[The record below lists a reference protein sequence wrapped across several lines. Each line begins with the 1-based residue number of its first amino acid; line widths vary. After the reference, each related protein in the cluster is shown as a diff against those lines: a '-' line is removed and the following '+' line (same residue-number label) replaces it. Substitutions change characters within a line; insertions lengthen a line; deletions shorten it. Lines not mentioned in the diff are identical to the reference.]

1 VDIGY
6 VLRRAWEITWRHKAL
21 WLFGFLISLGTVGR
35 RVGTGSGSRW
45 EQLMGE
51 LPPEVQR
58 AVANFLRSPYCVVA
72 VAALVL
78 LGLII
83 GVGLALLGALGRVA
97 LVNQARAAEDRG
109 VVNLRAGWEVGRRQL
124 WPAFLIRLLL
134 GLPAIMVALAGA
146 LPVAGTALVTAGQ
159 ERPEVVV
166 PGVFAATL
174 ALFACLFPAICL
186 AVLLSVPL
194 SVLQRL
200 AVRACVL
207 EGYSV
212 RESIIRAWTVLRE
225 HLGPLALLWLI
236 LLGVGI
242 GVTIVLGLP
251 LALVIMSLLA
261 VALLT
266 AFVSPLL
273 FIALTLIIGLFGWL
287 VGAAANGVVE
297 TFLSASWT
305 LAYRELT
312 GMGLTG
318 EERVLV

>member
-1 VDIGY
+1 MDIGY

-21 WLFGFLISLGTVGR
+21 WLFGFLISLGTVVR

-45 EQLMGE
+45 EQLVGE
-51 LPPEVQR
+51 LPPQAQR
-58 AVANFLRSPYCVVA
+58 AMADFLRSPYFIVA
-72 VAALVL
+72 VAALAL

-83 GVGLALLGALGRVA
+83 SVGLALLGALGRVA
-97 LVNQARAAEDRG
+97 LVNQVRAAEDQG
-109 VVNLRAGWEVGRRQL
+109 VVDLRAGWEAGRRQL

-134 GLPAIMVALAGA
+134 GLPAIVVALAGA
-146 LPVAGTALVTAGQ
+146 LPVAGTALLTAGQ

-186 AVLLSVPL
+186 AALLSVPL

-207 EGYSV
+207 ERHGV

-251 LALVIMSLLA
+251 LVLVVMSLLA
-261 VALLT
+261 IALLT

-297 TFLSASWT
+297 TFFSASWT

-318 EERVLV
+318 E

>member
-6 VLRRAWEITWRHKAL
+6 VLRRAWEITRRHKVL
-21 WLFGFLISLGTVGR
+21 WLFGFLISLGTVVR

-45 EQLMGE
+45 EQLAGE
-51 LPPEVQR
+51 LPPEAQR
-58 AVANFLRSPYCVVA
+58 AMADLLRSPYFVAA

-78 LGLII
+78 LGFII
-83 GVGLALLGALGRVA
+83 SVGLALLGALGRVA
-97 LVNQARAAEDRG
+97 LVNQAQAVEDRG
-109 VVNLRAGWEVGRRQL
+109 IVNLRAGWEAGRRQL

-146 LPVAGTALVTAGQ
+146 LPVAGIALVTAGQ

-166 PGVFAATL
+166 PSVLATTL
-174 ALFACLFPAICL
+174 ALFACLFPAVCV
-186 AVLLSVPL
+186 AVLFSAPL

-212 RESIIRAWTVLRE
+212 RESIIRAWTMLRE

-236 LLGVGI
+236 LLGVGV
-242 GVTIVLGLP
+242 GATIVLGLP
-251 LALVIMSLLA
+251 LALVVMSLLA

-266 AFVSPLL
+266 VFVSPLL
-273 FIALTLIIGLFGWL
+273 FIALTLIIGLFGWS

-297 TFLSASWT
+297 TFFSVSWT

-318 EERVLV
+318 E